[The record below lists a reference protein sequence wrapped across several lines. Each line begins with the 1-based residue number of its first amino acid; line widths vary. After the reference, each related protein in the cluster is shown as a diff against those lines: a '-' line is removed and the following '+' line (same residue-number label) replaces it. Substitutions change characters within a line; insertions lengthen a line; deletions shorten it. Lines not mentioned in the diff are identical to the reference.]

1 MPKPECPINDQ
12 GPMTN
17 AERRAAIR
25 DSSLEFDWSFGFGHW
40 SFTPYLFV
48 APAAIYLLI
57 FSFVPMIVALYLSLH
72 QWHLLKSERAFV
84 GLKNYLDA
92 LADPFFRNAFF
103 NTLIFAVLSVPLGMI
118 FALAVAVLVN
128 QKLRGVAFFRTLYYI
143 PAVSSGVAISM
154 VWIWIFMPQDGLINF
169 VLRLLGFAGNTD
181 FLNDTRFAMPALVL
195 MSMWIGLGPR
205 MVIFLAGLQSI
216 PESLYE
222 SAAMDGANGWQRFRH
237 ITLPMLV
244 PTTFFVLVT
253 STISAFQLFTQ
264 VYIMTQGGP
273 RRTTDV
279 VVYHIYKEAWHNFQL
294 GHASAQSYLLFA
306 AILLISLVQ
315 FRLMRRQLSTAQEAW
330 Q

>member
-1 MPKPECPINDQ
+1 
-12 GPMTN
+12 MTS
-17 AERRAAIR
+17 ARC
-25 DSSLEFDWSFGFGHW
+25 DSAHVRSRHG
-40 SFTPYLFV
+40 SFTPYLFI
-48 APAAIYLLI
+48 APATIYLLL
-57 FSFVPMIVALYLSLH
+57 FSFVPMVVAAYLSLH
-72 QWHLLKSERAFV
+72 RWHLLKPDHPFT
-84 GLKNYLDA
+84 GLRNYLDA
-92 LADPFFRNAFF
+92 LSDPFFRNAFY
-103 NTLIFAVLSVPLGMI
+103 NTFLFALLSVPLGLI
-118 FALAVAVLVN
+118 SSLAIAVLVN
-128 QKLRGVAFFRTLYYI
+128 QKLRGVSFFRTLYYI
-143 PAVSSGVAISM
+143 PAISSGVAISM

-169 VLRLLGFAGNTD
+169 CLRLLGFNGSTD
-181 FLNDTRFAMPALVL
+181 FLNDTRFALPAIVL
-195 MSMWIGLGPR
+195 MSLWIGLGPR
-205 MVIFLAGLQSI
+205 MVIFLAGLQGI

-222 SAAMDGANGWQRFRH
+222 SAAIDGANAWQRFRH
-237 ITLPMLV
+237 ITVPMLV

-315 FRLMRRQLSTAQEAW
+315 FRLMRKQLTESQEAW